1 MPASRSPSRD
11 PKPAPRSRSYWPLVL
26 IGLAAA
32 LAVVIF
38 AVPASIATRFLP
50 PEVHA
55 EDFSGSIWHGSA
67 GKISVDARDA
77 GALEWRLHPAALL
90 GMQVSADV
98 HWVKVGFVVD
108 AAVNIDRQGVSA
120 HAVKGGGPIE
130 DLRDFGVAAGWRG
143 TADINFSEL
152 KSDLVRPL
160 AAVGDIKVSNLTSAQ
175 IAQGTD
181 LGGYDLRLAA
191 GDVAADGGMTAQLTD
206 TGGPLDLQAVI
217 SLSAKERTGM
227 LTGTLR
233 ERPEAPAVL
242 RSELEG
248 IVQLRGRDPQGRIPV
263 DLEFTW

>member
-11 PKPAPRSRSYWPLVL
+11 AKPAPRSRSYWPLVL
-26 IGLAAA
+26 IGLAAL
-32 LAVVIF
+32 LAVIIS
-38 AVPASIATRFLP
+38 AMPASIVTRFLP
-50 PEVHA
+50 PEVRA

-67 GKISVDARDA
+67 GNISVNARDA

-90 GMQVSADV
+90 GRQVSADV

-152 KSDLVRPL
+152 KSDFVRPL
-160 AAVGDIKVSNLTSAQ
+160 AAVGDLKVSNVTSAQ
-175 IAQGTD
+175 IAQGAD
-181 LGGYDLRLAA
+181 LGGFDLRLAA
-191 GDVAADGGMTAQLTD
+191 DAVSADGSVTAQLTD
-206 TGGPLDLQAVI
+206 TGGPLEVKAVI
-217 SLSAKERTGM
+217 SLSSKERTGI

-233 ERPEAPAVL
+233 ERSEAPAAL
-242 RSELEG
+242 RSDLEG

>member
-11 PKPAPRSRSYWPLVL
+11 AKPAPRSRSYWPLVL
-26 IGLAAA
+26 IGLAAV
-32 LAVVIF
+32 LAVIIS
-38 AVPASIATRFLP
+38 AMPASIVTRFLP
-50 PEVHA
+50 PEVRA

-67 GKISVDARDA
+67 GKISVNARDA

-130 DLRDFGVAAGWRG
+130 DLRDFGVATGWRG

-152 KSDLVRPL
+152 KSDLVKL
-160 AAVGDIKVSNLTSAQ
+160 LGAVGDIKVSNLTSPQ

-181 LGGYDLRLAA
+181 LGGYDLRLGEGA
-191 GDVAADGGMTAQLTD
+191 VAADGSMTAQLTD
-206 TGGPLDLQAVI
+206 TGGPLDVKAVI
-217 SLSAKERTGM
+217 SLSSKERTGI

-233 ERPEAPAVL
+233 ERPEAPAAL
-242 RSELEG
+242 RSDLEG

>member
-11 PKPAPRSRSYWPLVL
+11 AKPAPRSRSYWPLVL
-26 IGLAAA
+26 IGLAAV
-32 LAVVIF
+32 LAVIIS
-38 AVPASIATRFLP
+38 AMPASIVTRFLP
-50 PEVHA
+50 PEVRA

-67 GKISVDARDA
+67 GKISVNARDA

-130 DLRDFGVAAGWRG
+130 DLGDFGVATGWRG

-152 KSDLVRPL
+152 KSDLVKPL
-160 AAVGDIKVSNLTSAQ
+160 GAVGDIKVSTLTSPQ

-181 LGGYDLRLAA
+181 LGGYDLRLGA
-191 GDVAADGGMTAQLTD
+191 GAVAADGSMTAQLTD
-206 TGGPLDLQAVI
+206 TGGPLDVKAVI
-217 SLSAKERTGM
+217 SLSSKERTGI

-233 ERPEAPAVL
+233 ERPEAPAAL
-242 RSELEG
+242 RSDLEG

-263 DLEFTW
+263 DLEFTC